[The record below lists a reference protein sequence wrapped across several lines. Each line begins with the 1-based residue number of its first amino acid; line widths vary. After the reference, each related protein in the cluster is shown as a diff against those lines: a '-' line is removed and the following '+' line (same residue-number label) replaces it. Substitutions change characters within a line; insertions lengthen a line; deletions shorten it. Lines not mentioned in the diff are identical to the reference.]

1 MSDFSSSTNKMEDF
15 RCVVKASEKLTER
28 IVWLTLGCRD
38 LAEKIL
44 PGASVMVFS
53 SDSND
58 PLLGRP
64 FAVADVDIEKGEL
77 SVCYMVL
84 GKGTEMMTK
93 FVPGKE
99 VKLRGPFGVPLPQV
113 DGKVYIAVGGVG
125 IATFLYFAKKHPE
138 KIAEVYLGVPG
149 RGYEKFV
156 ARISEFVAGVRIF
169 ADDGSFG
176 EGESMFKVLPKV
188 LDENERVWSS
198 GPPGF
203 INAMRKYYEDE
214 KDKLYFS
221 LDKRMACGYGGCMGC
236 VVETNEG
243 LKRLC
248 VDQSIFR
255 ADEVADDE
263 N

>member
-1 MSDFSSSTNKMEDF
+1 MPDFISSTCEIKDF
-15 RCVVKASEKLTER
+15 LGLVKASEKLSER
-28 IVWLTLGCRD
+28 MGWLTLSCRD
-38 LAEKIL
+38 LAEKIF
-44 PGASVMVFS
+44 PGACVMVFT
-53 SDSND
+53 SDSSD

-64 FAVADVDIEKGEL
+64 FAVADVDIKKGEF

-84 GKGTEMMTK
+84 GRGTEMMMQL
-93 FVPGKE
+93 VPGKE
-99 VKLRGPFGVPLPQV
+99 VRLRGPFGVPLPPV
-113 DGKVYIAVGGVG
+113 DGKVNIAAGGVG

-138 KIAEVYLGVPG
+138 KIAGVYLGVPG

-156 ARISEFVAGVRIF
+156 ARISELVVGVHIF

-176 EGESMFKVLPKV
+176 EGNNMFKVLPKD
-188 LDENERVWSS
+188 LGESERIWSS

-203 INAMRKYYEDE
+203 ISALRKCYIDE
-214 KDKLYFS
+214 KDKLYFA

-243 LKRLC
+243 IKRLC

>member
-1 MSDFSSSTNKMEDF
+1 MSDFSSCNSKIEDF
-15 RCVVKASEKLTER
+15 RCVVRASERLTER
-28 IVWLTLGCRD
+28 IGWLTLGCPD

-44 PGASVMVFS
+44 PGTCVMIFP
-53 SDSND
+53 SDSID

-64 FAVADVDIEKGEL
+64 FAVADVDIKKGEL

-84 GKGTEMMTK
+84 GKGTEMMMQL
-93 FVPGKE
+93 VPGKE
-99 VKLRGPFGVPLPQV
+99 IRLRGPFGVPLPPV
-113 DGKVYIAVGGVG
+113 DGKVNIAAGGVG
-125 IATFLYFAKKHPE
+125 IATFLYFAKKYPE
-138 KIAEVYLGVPG
+138 KTAGVYLGVPG

-156 ARISEFVAGVRIF
+156 ARISEFVPGVHIF

-176 EGESMFKVLPKV
+176 DGASMFKVLPKG

-203 INAMRKYYEDE
+203 INALRKYYADE

-255 ADEVADDE
+255 ADEVADYE